1 MPAGGLSAEKAKN
14 TEKTEDPP
22 MRYRKRRKAAFQTMA
37 MAVLVVAALAVLF
50 VLVCSRVF
58 IVRNIMIVGNRNLLQ
73 EEIITQSGIQVGDN
87 LLGISSARL
96 KEQLE
101 QNRYIEYVGRDFDY
115 QGTLTIRINEENA
128 MRREK
133 LESLILGIVKEQIAH
148 ISIATG
154 NNAPASDALPETLED
169 DIAQMLGNLDLF
181 N

>member
-1 MPAGGLSAEKAKN
+1 MKRDG
-14 TEKTEDPP
+14 
-22 MRYRKRRKAAFQTMA
+22 RYRFSLQFGAETESQVRAGELLEKLGNKKS
-37 MAVLVVAALAVLF
+37 AVVVAAL
-50 VLVCSRVF
+50 
-58 IVRNIMIVGNRNLLQ
+58 
-73 EEIITQSGIQVGDN
+73 D
-87 LLGISSARL
+87 
-96 KEQLE
+96 LE
-101 QNRYIEYVGRDFDY
+101 THPELC
-115 QGTLTIRINEENA
+115 TPALTIRINEENA

>member
-1 MPAGGLSAEKAKN
+1 MKRDG
-14 TEKTEDPP
+14 
-22 MRYRKRRKAAFQTMA
+22 RYRFSLQFGAETESQVRAGELLEKLGNKKS
-37 MAVLVVAALAVLF
+37 AVVVETHPELCTPA
-50 VLVCSRVF
+50 
-58 IVRNIMIVGNRNLLQ
+58 
-73 EEIITQSGIQVGDN
+73 
-87 LLGISSARL
+87 
-96 KEQLE
+96 
-101 QNRYIEYVGRDFDY
+101 
-115 QGTLTIRINEENA
+115 LTIRINEENA

>member
-1 MPAGGLSAEKAKN
+1 MKRDG
-14 TEKTEDPP
+14 
-22 MRYRKRRKAAFQTMA
+22 RYRFSLQFGAETESQVRAGELLEK
-37 MAVLVVAALAVLF
+37 LGVAALDAY
-50 VLVCSRVF
+50 
-58 IVRNIMIVGNRNLLQ
+58 
-73 EEIITQSGIQVGDN
+73 
-87 LLGISSARL
+87 
-96 KEQLE
+96 LE
-101 QNRYIEYVGRDFDY
+101 THPELC
-115 QGTLTIRINEENA
+115 TPALTIRINEENA

>member
-1 MPAGGLSAEKAKN
+1 
-14 TEKTEDPP
+14 
-22 MRYRKRRKAAFQTMA
+22 
-37 MAVLVVAALAVLF
+37 
-50 VLVCSRVF
+50 
-58 IVRNIMIVGNRNLLQ
+58 
-73 EEIITQSGIQVGDN
+73 
-87 LLGISSARL
+87 
-96 KEQLE
+96 
-101 QNRYIEYVGRDFDY
+101 
-115 QGTLTIRINEENA
+115 

>member
-1 MPAGGLSAEKAKN
+1 MKRDG
-14 TEKTEDPP
+14 
-22 MRYRKRRKAAFQTMA
+22 RYRFSLQFGAETESQVRAGELLEKLGNKKS
-37 MAVLVVAALAVLF
+37 AVVVAALDAY
-50 VLVCSRVF
+50 
-58 IVRNIMIVGNRNLLQ
+58 
-73 EEIITQSGIQVGDN
+73 
-87 LLGISSARL
+87 
-96 KEQLE
+96 LE
-101 QNRYIEYVGRDFDY
+101 THLELC
-115 QGTLTIRINEENA
+115 TPALTIRINEENA